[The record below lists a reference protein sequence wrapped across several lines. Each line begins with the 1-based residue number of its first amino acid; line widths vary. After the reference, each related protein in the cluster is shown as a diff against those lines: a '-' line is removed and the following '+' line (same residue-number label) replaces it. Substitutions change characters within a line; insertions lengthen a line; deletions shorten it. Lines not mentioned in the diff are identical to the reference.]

1 MLCLLALATLFV
13 AGSSFDLMAARDSRR
28 PIAAMVRE
36 RLRADDVVVAYGD
49 LMQGLSFYLC
59 RRIAIAGG
67 RGELEFGAAQEE
79 DPSWFLNAEQ
89 LRRLWNGPDR
99 VLLVASRRRLEEL
112 TRDLGREPVR
122 LGETEKEIL
131 FTNF

>member
-1 MLCLLALATLFV
+1 MVEAMAGTLSQSQFDVLYAL
-13 AGSSFDLMAARDSRR
+13 
-28 PIAAMVRE
+28 
-36 RLRADDVVVAYGD
+36 LRADDALVTYGD
-49 LMQGLSFYLC
+49 LMQGLSFYLG

-67 RGELEFGAAQEE
+67 RGELDFGAAQEE
-79 DPSWFLNAEQ
+79 DPRWFLNAEQ

-99 VLLVASRRRLEEL
+99 VLLVTNRRRLEEL